1 MCKRHTKRIT
11 ERSYLMSFK
20 KELLDELLKNYKK
33 PEDLFGEEGT
43 FKQLKK
49 ALVERMLEA
58 ELSHHLGYEKHE
70 QSKSSGNYRNG
81 KTTKRLLMN
90 EGELEIEV
98 PRDRMSNFEPKLIAK
113 HQRRLPGFDDKIL
126 SLYARGMTVRE
137 IQSHIEEI
145 YQTEVSHDLISTIT
159 DEVMSEVDAWQSRP
173 LDQIYPILYLDA
185 IVLKVRDNGQVKNKA
200 LYLAIGI
207 TMEGNK
213 EILGMWISVNEGAKF
228 WLSVVNELK
237 NRGVQDIF
245 IACVDGLKGF
255 PDAINTVFPQTQ
267 IQLCIVH
274 MIRNSLNYV
283 PWKDRKRVAADLR
296 SIYTAC
302 NEKEATRALNS
313 FREQWDKAYP
323 TIAAMWER
331 NWANIIPFLEYPD
344 YIRKVIYTTNT
355 VESINYGIR
364 KVTKNRTIFPDDKAA
379 FKLVYLA
386 LHNLAK
392 NWNRPI
398 FNWKDALNQFAIM
411 FGERVT
417 KTY

>member
-1 MCKRHTKRIT
+1 
-11 ERSYLMSFK
+11 MSFK

>member
-1 MCKRHTKRIT
+1 MP
-11 ERSYLMSFK
+11 FK
-20 KELLDELLKNYKK
+20 KEMLDDLLKNYKK
-33 PEDLFGEEGT
+33 PEDLFGENGT

-58 ELSHHLGYEKHE
+58 EISHHLGYEKHE
-70 QSKSSGNYRNG
+70 QLKSTGNYRNG
-81 KTTKRLLMN
+81 KTTKRLLVN
-90 EGELEIEV
+90 DGELEVAI
-98 PRDRMSNFEPKLIAK
+98 PRDRSGDFEPKLIAK
-113 HQRRLPGFDDKIL
+113 HQRRLPGFDDKVI

-137 IQSHIEEI
+137 IQAHIEEI

-159 DEVMSEVDAWQSRP
+159 DEVMNEVEAWQTRP

-213 EILGMWISVNEGAKF
+213 EILGMWISINEGAKF

-283 PWKDRKRVAADLR
+283 PWKDRKQVAADLK

-302 NEKEATRALNS
+302 NENEAARALVS
-313 FREQWDKAYP
+313 FRIKWDKTYP
-323 TIAAMWER
+323 TIGVMWER
-331 NWANIIPFLEYPD
+331 NWTNIIPFLDYPD

-355 VESINYGIR
+355 IESINYGIR
-364 KVTKNRTIFPDDKAA
+364 KVTKNRTIFPDDRAA

-411 FGERVT
+411 FGERIT
-417 KTY
+417 KIH

>member
-1 MCKRHTKRIT
+1 
-11 ERSYLMSFK
+11 MSFK
-20 KELLDELLKNYKK
+20 KEMLDELLKNYKN
-33 PEDLFGEEGT
+33 PEDLFGENGT

-58 ELSHHLGYEKHE
+58 EMSHHLGYEKNE
-70 QSKSSGNYRNG
+70 QLKSNGNYRNG
-81 KTTKRLLMN
+81 KTAKRILMN
-90 EGELEIEV
+90 DGEVEIAV
-98 PRDRMSNFEPKLIAK
+98 PRDRTGDFEPKLIAK
-113 HQRRLPGFDDKIL
+113 HQRRLPGFDDKII
-126 SLYARGMTVRE
+126 SMYARGMTVRE
-137 IQSHIEEI
+137 IQAHIEEI

-159 DEVMSEVDAWQSRP
+159 DEVMDELEAWQARP
-173 LDQIYPILYLDA
+173 LDQVYPILYLDA

-207 TMEGNK
+207 NMEGNK
-213 EILGMWISVNEGAKF
+213 DILGMWMSVNEGAKF

-237 NRGVQDIF
+237 NRGIQDIF

-255 PDAINTVFPQTQ
+255 PEAINTVFPQTQ

-283 PWKDRKRVAADLR
+283 PWKDRKKVASDLR

-302 NEKEATRALNS
+302 NENEAAAALVS
-313 FREQWDKAYP
+313 FRVKWDKTYP
-323 TIAAMWER
+323 TISAMWER
-331 NWANIIPFLEYPD
+331 NWANIIPFLSYPD

-355 VESINYGIR
+355 IESINFGIR
-364 KVTKNRTIFPDDKAA
+364 KVTKNRTIFPDDKSA

-411 FGERVT
+411 FEDRLP

>member
-33 PEDLFGEEGT
+33 PEDLFGEDGT

-58 ELSHHLGYEKHE
+58 EMSHHLGYEKHE
-70 QSKSSGNYRNG
+70 QSKSTGNYRNG

-90 EGELEIEV
+90 EGELEVEI
-98 PRDRMSNFEPKLIAK
+98 PRDRIGNFEPKLVAK

-145 YQTEVSHDLISTIT
+145 YQTDVSHDLISTIT

-185 IVLKVRDNGQVKNKA
+185 IVLKVRDNSQVKNKS

-207 TMEGNK
+207 NMEGNK
-213 EILGMWISVNEGAKF
+213 EILGMWMSINEGAKF

-255 PDAINTVFPQTQ
+255 PDAINAVFPHAQ

-283 PWKDRKRVAADLR
+283 PWKDRKQVAADLK
-296 SIYTAC
+296 SVYTAC
-302 NEKEATRALNS
+302 NENEAARALIH

-323 TIAAMWER
+323 TIGAMWER
-331 NWANIIPFLEYPD
+331 NWSNIIPFLGYPD

-355 VESINYGIR
+355 IESINYGIR

-398 FNWKDALNQFAIM
+398 YNWKDALNQFAIM
-411 FGERVT
+411 FGDRVT
-417 KTY
+417 NTY

>member
-1 MCKRHTKRIT
+1 MP
-11 ERSYLMSFK
+11 FK
-20 KELLDELLKNYKK
+20 KEMLDDLLKNYKN
-33 PEDLFGEEGT
+33 PEDLFGENGT

-58 ELSHHLGYEKHE
+58 EMSHHLGYEKHE
-70 QSKSSGNYRNG
+70 QLKGTGNYRNG
-81 KTTKRLLMN
+81 KTTKRLLVN
-90 EGELEIEV
+90 DGELEVAI
-98 PRDRMSNFEPKLIAK
+98 PRDRVGDFEPKLIAK
-113 HQRRLPGFDDKIL
+113 HQRRLPGFDDKII

-137 IQSHIEEI
+137 IQAHIEEI
-145 YQTEVSHDLISTIT
+145 YQTEVSHDLISTVT
-159 DEVMSEVDAWQSRP
+159 DEVMSEVEVWQTRP

-213 EILGMWISVNEGAKF
+213 EILGMWMSINEGVKF

-255 PDAINTVFPQTQ
+255 PDAINTVFPETQ

-283 PWKDRKRVAADLR
+283 PWKDRKQVAADLK

-302 NEKEATRALNS
+302 NENEAARALIE
-313 FREQWDKAYP
+313 FRAKWDRIYP
-323 TIAAMWER
+323 TIGVMWER
-331 NWANIIPFLEYPD
+331 N
-344 YIRKVIYTTNT
+344 
-355 VESINYGIR
+355 
-364 KVTKNRTIFPDDKAA
+364 
-379 FKLVYLA
+379 
-386 LHNLAK
+386 
-392 NWNRPI
+392 
-398 FNWKDALNQFAIM
+398 
-411 FGERVT
+411 
-417 KTY
+417 